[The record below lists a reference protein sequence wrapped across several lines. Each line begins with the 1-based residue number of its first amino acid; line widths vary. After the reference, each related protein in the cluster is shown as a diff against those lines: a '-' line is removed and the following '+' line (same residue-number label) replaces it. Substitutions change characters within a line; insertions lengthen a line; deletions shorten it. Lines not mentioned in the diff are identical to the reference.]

1 MQVLRAESY
10 RSMPWKNGGGVTTE
24 IIVSPVGAG
33 LDDFDWRVSMAKVES
48 GGPFSSFAGIDRTL
62 SVLEG
67 EGIILSI
74 ADKVPARL
82 DNASP
87 PLPFPADV
95 STDATLIDGPI
106 VDLNV
111 MTRRGRCSH
120 SVERIEL
127 FGVTDIDTRAE
138 TILLFSLHGGVG
150 VDASSHIQLG
160 PRDTAIMTPADAPA
174 RLESPKASTL
184 FVIRI
189 HENSAD
195 H

>member
-1 MQVLRAESY
+1 MQVLRANSY

-24 IIVSPVGAG
+24 IIVSPAGAG
-33 LDDFDWRVSMAKVES
+33 LDDFDCRVSMAKVES

-67 EGIILSI
+67 EGIVLSI
-74 ADKVPARL
+74 EDKAPARL
-82 DNASP
+82 EKGSP

-127 FGVTDIDTRAE
+127 FGAMDIDPRAE
-138 TILLFSLHGGVG
+138 TILLFSLHGGVE

-160 PRDTAIMTPADAPA
+160 PRDTAILTPADAPV
-174 RLESPKASTL
+174 RLKSPNASTL

-189 HENSAD
+189 HENSGD

>member
-24 IIVSPVGAG
+24 IIVSPAGAG
-33 LDDFDWRVSMAKVES
+33 LDDFDWRISMAKVES

-74 ADKVPARL
+74 AEMAPARL
-82 DNASP
+82 DKATP

-95 STDATLIDGPI
+95 STDATLIGGPI

-127 FGVTDIDTRAE
+127 FGVMDIDPRAE
-138 TILLFSLHGGVG
+138 TILLFSLHGSVE
-150 VDASSHIQLG
+150 VDASGHIQLG
-160 PRDTAIMTPADAPA
+160 PRDTAILTPTDAPV

-189 HENSAD
+189 HENSGD